1 MFMKENEFI
10 KNVKIQEMDNSII
23 LLAKQEIIVPEKKIV
38 LLDEI
43 NNEEKQILKK
53 LCLII
58 TIGSINRAH
67 LFYFH

>member
-1 MFMKENEFI
+1 MFMKENEFM

-43 NNEEKQILKK
+43 NDEENQILKK
-53 LCLII
+53 LGYKGGII
-58 TIGSINRAH
+58 V
-67 LFYFH
+67 

>member
-10 KNVKIQEMDNSII
+10 RNVKIQEMDNSII

-43 NNEEKQILKK
+43 NNEEKQILEK
-53 LCLII
+53 LGYKGGII
-58 TIGSINRAH
+58 V
-67 LFYFH
+67 

>member
-53 LCLII
+53 FGYKGGII
-58 TIGSINRAH
+58 V
-67 LFYFH
+67 

>member
-43 NNEEKQILKK
+43 NTEEKQILKK
-53 LCLII
+53 LGYKGGI
-58 TIGSINRAH
+58 SV
-67 LFYFH
+67 

>member
-10 KNVKIQEMDNSII
+10 KNVKTQEMDNSII
-23 LLAKQEIIVPEKKIV
+23 LLVKQEIIVPEKKIV

-53 LCLII
+53 LGYKGGII
-58 TIGSINRAH
+58 V
-67 LFYFH
+67 

>member
-23 LLAKQEIIVPEKKIV
+23 LLAKQEIIVLEKKIV

-53 LCLII
+53 LGYKGGII
-58 TIGSINRAH
+58 V
-67 LFYFH
+67 

>member
-53 LCLII
+53 LGYKGGII
-58 TIGSINRAH
+58 V
-67 LFYFH
+67 